1 MQDNYGDETKRA
13 AAVKTGG
20 ADVPAAAAE
29 TAVPAASNTDTP
41 TMPPGHKLVDP
52 FTHYAAIEGGD
63 AFFNGDYARID
74 PEHGWV
80 RGREKKP
87 IGATE
92 AFVAKMHEA
101 RHGHIKF
108 AKSDGE
114 SVEHRTALI
123 RERPELPPCP
133 TCGNIVDEHDDK
145 RCDWRPVVYLPL
157 RSVTDPDDVVCFT
170 GTGKGARRAV
180 AQLCRIYAREGA
192 DRQGKSPAM
201 TLNTWSFENKSGGTT
216 TWPVFKLI
224 GWEFFAP
231 GVPAPQPQPIAIP
244 IAPPSSPAPARK
256 RAVGGDLDDEI
267 PF

>member
-80 RGREKKP
+80 RGREKEP

-92 AFVAKMHEA
+92 AFVANMHEA

-133 TCGNIVDEHDDK
+133 ACGNIVDEHDDK
-145 RCDWRPVVYLPL
+145 RCDWRPVVY
-157 RSVTDPDDVVCFT
+157 
-170 GTGKGARRAV
+170 
-180 AQLCRIYAREGA
+180 
-192 DRQGKSPAM
+192 
-201 TLNTWSFENKSGGTT
+201 
-216 TWPVFKLI
+216 
-224 GWEFFAP
+224 
-231 GVPAPQPQPIAIP
+231 
-244 IAPPSSPAPARK
+244 
-256 RAVGGDLDDEI
+256 
-267 PF
+267 

>member
-80 RGREKKP
+80 RGREKEP

-92 AFVAKMHEA
+92 AFVANMHEA

-114 SVEHRTALI
+114 SVEHRTA
-123 RERPELPPCP
+123 
-133 TCGNIVDEHDDK
+133 
-145 RCDWRPVVYLPL
+145 
-157 RSVTDPDDVVCFT
+157 RSARSCRRV
-170 GTGKGARRAV
+170 RRA
-180 AQLCRIYAREGA
+180 AT
-192 DRQGKSPAM
+192 SS
-201 TLNTWSFENKSGGTT
+201 TSTT
-216 TWPVFKLI
+216 TN
-224 GWEFFAP
+224 GAT
-231 GVPAPQPQPIAIP
+231 GGRSSTCRYDRSPILTTWCA
-244 IAPPSSPAPARK
+244 SPAPARA
-256 RAVGGDLDDEI
+256 RAGPWRSSAASTRARAPTARARARRSRSTPG
-267 PF
+267 PSRTSPAARRRGRSSS